1 MSAPGAPGGPAAA
14 GSPAAAPRASAGQ
27 RPATFGALFDWDG
40 VIVDSKRLHHEA
52 WDEVA
57 RELGRPHG
65 PADFART
72 FGTQNWRA
80 ISEILCWTSD
90 PAEIERI
97 SLRKEVLY
105 RQRLPGAHEILLPG
119 VREFLEALAERGVP
133 CAVVSSSPR
142 LNIDVVLEG
151 VELRQYFQS
160 VISSEDAA
168 RGKPDPDCY
177 LLGAERLELAPERCV
192 VFEDAPVGIESGRR
206 AGMRV
211 VALTTTHPAAELRDA
226 QLIVAGWSPGLADEI
241 CGWYQPR

>member
-1 MSAPGAPGGPAAA
+1 MSVA
-14 GSPAAAPRASAGQ
+14 GSPVLLPVQ
-27 RPATFGALFDWDG
+27 LPPMFGALFDWDG
-40 VIVDSKRLHHEA
+40 VIVDSKQLHHAA

-65 PADFART
+65 PEDFART

-80 ISEILCWTSD
+80 ISEILRWTSD

-97 SLRKEVLY
+97 SLRKEALY

-119 VREFLEALAERGVP
+119 VREFLEALVGHGVP

-177 LLGAERLELAPERCV
+177 LLGAERLGLAPERCV

-211 VALTTTHPAAELRDA
+211 VGLTTTHPASELRGA
-226 QLIVAGWSPGLADEI
+226 QLIVQGWSPPLVSEI
-241 CGWYQPR
+241 CGWFQPG